1 MDKNLAA
8 SSDLIVSDRLSLVL
22 MKYDCN
28 RINFAK
34 KSPKAIFNNRL
45 VNCTIVDYTVEIK
58 EIK

>member
-34 KSPKAIFNNRL
+34 KSPSAIFER
-45 VNCTIVDYTVEIK
+45 IG
-58 EIK
+58 

>member
-28 RINFAK
+28 RINLP
-34 KSPKAIFNNRL
+34 SAIFNNRL
-45 VNCTIVDYTVEIK
+45 ADCTIVDYTVEIK

>member
-22 MKYDCN
+22 MNYDCN
-28 RINFAK
+28 GINFAK
-34 KSPKAIFNNRL
+34 KSPSAIFNNRL
-45 VNCTIVDYTVEIK
+45 VDCTIVDYTVEIK